1 MLNPAPILS
10 TSSTENNP
18 SPPERLWA
26 VDGHPFRW
34 EPHGQGTEPC
44 ALLKKFPPPTGPI
57 HAADKRIEEE
67 AEGHLEQ
74 LKGPFQAP
82 WIIWVTR
89 LISPRLR

>member
-1 MLNPAPILS
+1 MLNLAPILS
-10 TSSTENNP
+10 TGSTENNL
-18 SPPERLWA
+18 PPL
-26 VDGHPFRW
+26 
-34 EPHGQGTEPC
+34 
-44 ALLKKFPPPTGPI
+44 

-67 AEGHLEQ
+67 AEGHLQQ